1 MSIRCLLVTLFLYA
15 VNVLPQTNT
24 YLTGSLSA
32 DSRLVLNEFR
42 DNVVRQNPFE
52 FPADKKSVVLA
63 GVLSGIV
70 PGAGEVYVG
79 GTTNYI
85 KAGAFVLIEAVAAY
99 YAISY
104 NKRGNDQTN
113 FFQNFADG
121 NVYPNHGWSVE
132 RYAKWINAQTPTKDM
147 VKFPPNQ
154 ANNPN
159 PWERVDWASLNAAED
174 VLGASG
180 TAEGTGFTHH
190 LPPHGDQQ
198 YYELIGKY
206 PQYARGWDDY
216 NPPSVSYD
224 KSYTDYITPE
234 FHWYSEMRGDA
245 NQLYKVSAR
254 GVAFLYVN
262 HLLSIVDAIWSSI
275 SFNKNLAVNVSYDR
289 VNLGFVEDY
298 TPTLHVKY
306 NF

>member
-1 MSIRCLLVTLFLYA
+1 MSIRCLLITLVLHA
-15 VNVLPQTNT
+15 VNVLPQANTN
-24 YLTGSLSA
+24 LTGSLSA

-42 DNVVRQNPFE
+42 DNVIKQNSFE
-52 FPADKKSVVLA
+52 SPADKRSVVLA
-63 GVLSGIV
+63 AVLSGIV

-79 GTTNYI
+79 GTVNYF
-85 KAGAFVLIEAVAAY
+85 KAGAFVLIEAIAAY

-104 NKRGNDQTN
+104 NKRGNNQTN
-113 FFQNFADG
+113 FFQNFADQR
-121 NVYPNHGWSVE
+121 WSVVK
-132 RYAKWINAQTPTKDM
+132 YAQWINDNTNGTKVTIFPADAQHPTPWS
-147 VKFPPNQ
+147 Q
-154 ANNPN
+154 
-159 PWERVDWASLNAAED
+159 VDWASLNAAED
-174 VLGASG
+174 AIGAI
-180 TAEGTGFTHH
+180 GFTHK

-206 PQYARGWDDY
+206 PQYARGWEDDNTPGDLA
-216 NPPSVSYD
+216 NPD
-224 KSYTDYITPE
+224 LITPE

-262 HLLSIVDAIWSSI
+262 HLLSIADAIWSSI